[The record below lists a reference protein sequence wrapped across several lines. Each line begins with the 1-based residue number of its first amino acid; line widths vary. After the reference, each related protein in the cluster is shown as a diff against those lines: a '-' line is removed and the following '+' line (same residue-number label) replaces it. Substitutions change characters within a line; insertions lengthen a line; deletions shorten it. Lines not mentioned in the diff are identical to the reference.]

1 MKRLFKNLR
10 LAYLEDMI
18 EDYKNTPSPIR
29 VFEGPA
35 RIKEDL
41 LNILKPYIG
50 EPGWTNK
57 IKRAGYNIEHKGEI
71 GTSDNFGLPGIRN
84 NHGLGGA
91 SKLWHFPSELEEGCT
106 LTVDFNNRLIN
117 TDLKSQF

>member
-29 VFEGPA
+29 IFKGPA

-50 EPGWTNK
+50 EPGWTNT
-57 IKRAGYNIEHKGEI
+57 IKRSGYNIIHEGELSVSKLN
-71 GTSDNFGLPGIRN
+71 GSPSIRN
-84 NHGLGGA
+84 DQGRDNA
-91 SKLWHFPSELEEGCT
+91 EKYWTFPTELMEGCT